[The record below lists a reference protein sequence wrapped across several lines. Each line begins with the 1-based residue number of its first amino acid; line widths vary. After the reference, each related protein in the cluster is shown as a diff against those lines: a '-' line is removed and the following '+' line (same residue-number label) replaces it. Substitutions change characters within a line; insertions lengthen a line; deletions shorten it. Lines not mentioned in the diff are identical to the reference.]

1 MWQVKND
8 VIMETTHAG
17 NKIYQAKIG
26 LLEDRYWRDS
36 LKDFPI
42 DLLCAI
48 RKELEQSIPLLTE
61 KFNPSNIC
69 YFGYKK
75 KLNSSLVNILES
87 DYNKDKAYI
96 YIQKKHLRIDLDIDR
111 TFEQEL
117 IKAGYEVKHL
127 DNFQGTADWLTGWHV
142 PHSTKDVK
150 QVMKW
155 LGMAFRRGGE

>member
-1 MWQVKND
+1 MAENVVFEDTK
-8 VIMETTHAG
+8 AG
-17 NKIYQAKIG
+17 NKFPRAKIG
-26 LLEDRYWRDS
+26 LLEERYWQAP
-36 LKDFPI
+36 LKKCPI
-42 DLLCAI
+42 ELLCAI
-48 RKELEQSIPLLTE
+48 RKQLLSAVPRLTE